1 MTTENKTTIPW
12 IEKYRPKTLTEILS
26 HDNIVSTI
34 RTFINNKCLPH
45 LLFYGGPGL
54 GKSSMIIATAKEL
67 YGKHFPY
74 MVMELNASDDRGI
87 EVVRNK
93 IKQFVKSKNV
103 FISDTKDESY
113 QDKFKLVILDEA
125 DAMTN
130 DAQAILR
137 KIVEEYTRNTRFCLI
152 CNNIQNISP
161 ALKSR
166 CTIFRFSPI
175 GPDKIKEKIMDI
187 SKKEDL
193 NITEDAIKTLITRS
207 NGDMRKM
214 INMLQSV
221 SMSYKL
227 INDEN
232 VDICLGYP
240 GKNIIVDIIENLL
253 TKSFMESYNK
263 IIKIINTYGYSIG
276 DIINEIH
283 NIFVSYTLNSKTQ
296 IKIINTIDQ
305 NTIINIL
312 DKLATIEF
320 NQSVNII
327 DNIQISGLISIF
339 KLYSNKKLI

>member
-1 MTTENKTTIPW
+1 MTTEITDTIPW
-12 IEKYRPKTLTEILS
+12 IEKYRPKTLDEILS
-26 HDNIVSTI
+26 HDNIISTL

-45 LLFYGGPGL
+45 LLFYGPSGA
-54 GKSSMIIATAKEL
+54 GKTSMIVATAKEL
-67 YGKHFPY
+67 YDKHFPY

-103 FISDTKDESY
+103 FISDTGNENP

-137 KIVEEYTRNTRFCLI
+137 KIVEEYTDNTRFCLI

-175 GPDKIKEKIMDI
+175 DPDKIQEKILDI
-187 SKKEDL
+187 VQKESL
-193 NITEDAIKTLITRS
+193 EITDDAIITLIKRS
-207 NGDMRKM
+207 NGDMRKV

-221 SMSYKL
+221 SMTYKV

-232 VDICLGYP
+232 VNVCLGYP
-240 GKNIIVDIIENLL
+240 DKKIISELTHILL
-253 TKSFMESYNK
+253 TKSFEESYNK
-263 IIKIINTYGYSIG
+263 ITNIIISNGYYLG

-283 NIFVSYTLNSKTQ
+283 NIFVSYIRTSKCEIKALN
-296 IKIINTIDQ
+296 IINTDIAL
-305 NTIINIL
+305 NIL
-312 DKLATIEF
+312 DKLSTIEF

-327 DNIQISGLISIF
+327 DNIQIGGLIGIF
-339 KLYSNKKLI
+339 NFLRITNTK